1 MMFCTVVYDSI
12 INHQSYNNIM
22 HHHTSF
28 IIFSSTSQSEAIFWV
43 HKTRMRNTYGYCS
56 SKFSLFTSYSV
67 SKILH
72 IFSDLLQIY
81 QSESIC
87 YAFVMQ
93 VKAKF
98 SFNGHVGRLFE
109 KNNTFLAGHHHTLF
123 YHFLLVVIA
132 HSTR

>member
-1 MMFCTVVYDSI
+1 MGTVRQNS
-12 INHQSYNNIM
+12 HCL
-22 HHHTSF
+22 HHT
-28 IIFSSTSQSEAIFWV
+28 Q
-43 HKTRMRNTYGYCS
+43 Y
-56 SKFSLFTSYSV
+56 
-67 SKILH
+67 